1 MIRKG
6 SISVGKSQTSHT
18 TLPAFLFM
26 VEYANQVRA
35 VFSECSGL
43 TAEIDVFEYQEGGE
57 NTHVH
62 KLPGHRKWS
71 NITLKRGMT
80 DSLDLWNWWQR
91 VIAGGPNL
99 RHNISIILND
109 ETQKR
114 GMRWNIEG
122 AYPIKWEGP
131 SMRVDGNTVAIETLV
146 LAHNGFVMLKHGGG

>member
-1 MIRKG
+1 
-6 SISVGKSQTSHT
+6 
-18 TLPAFLFM
+18 M
-26 VEYANQVRA
+26 VEYENQVRA

-43 TAEIDVFEYQEGGE
+43 TAEIDVFEYQEGGD
-57 NTHVH
+57 NTRVH

-99 RHNISIILND
+99 RQNISIILND
-109 ETQKR
+109 ETQEQ
-114 GMRWNIEG
+114 GMRWDIEG

-131 SMRVDGNTVAIETLV
+131 SLRVDGNAVAVETLV
-146 LAHNGFVMLKHGGG
+146 LAHNGFRMLKHAG

>member
-6 SISVGKSQTSHT
+6 SIRAGKSQTSHT

-26 VEYANQVRA
+26 VEYENQVRA

-43 TAEIDVFEYQEGGE
+43 TAEIDVFEYQEGGD
-57 NTHVH
+57 NTRVH

-99 RHNISIILND
+99 RQNISIILND
-109 ETQKR
+109 ETQEQ
-114 GMRWNIEG
+114 GMRWDIEG

-131 SMRVDGNTVAIETLV
+131 SLRVDGNAVAVETLV
-146 LAHNGFVMLKHGGG
+146 LAHNGFRMLKHAG